1 MQLIEKRRIVKMT
14 KFVVIVRYEGLIDYE
29 VEAETEEEA
38 RNIADQMFSEE
49 DDRKISASVAYYDIC
64 DCWEFNEENC

>member
-1 MQLIEKRRIVKMT
+1 MT

-38 RNIADQMFSEE
+38 RDIADQMFSEE
-49 DDRKISASVAYYDIC
+49 DDRKIFLD
-64 DCWEFNEENC
+64 

>member
-1 MQLIEKRRIVKMT
+1 MT

-64 DCWEFNEENC
+64 DCWEFNEESC

>member
-1 MQLIEKRRIVKMT
+1 MT

-29 VEAETEEEA
+29 VEAKTEEEA

-64 DCWEFNEENC
+64 DCWELNEENC

>member
-1 MQLIEKRRIVKMT
+1 MT

-64 DCWEFNEENC
+64 DCLELNEENC

>member
-1 MQLIEKRRIVKMT
+1 MK
-14 KFVVIVRYEGLIDYE
+14 KFVVIVHYEGAMDYE

-38 RNIADQMFSEE
+38 RDIADQMFSEE
-49 DDRKISASVAYYDIC
+49 DDRKISTSVAYYDIC

>member
-1 MQLIEKRRIVKMT
+1 MT
-14 KFVVIVRYEGLIDYE
+14 KFVVIVRYEGAIDYE

-38 RNIADQMFSEE
+38 RDIAEQMFSEE

>member
-1 MQLIEKRRIVKMT
+1 MT

-38 RNIADQMFSEE
+38 RNISDQMFSEE

-64 DCWEFNEENC
+64 DCRELNEENC

>member
-1 MQLIEKRRIVKMT
+1 MT

-64 DCWEFNEENC
+64 DCWEFNEEEF